1 MDDVIARLAATPG
14 ALAHLLVDVAEERLD
29 MAFAGD
35 WSTRTILAH
44 LRDGESLSMRLNL
57 ERILAEDS
65 PAIRFLD
72 PREWEPGRN
81 RSRDRKEW
89 LLADFALQRQASLA
103 LLRALRPSDLARR
116 ARLADG
122 EITLRDLAA
131 EWVRRDAEHI
141 ARLEAAIGETL
152 AESLARRTRPE

>member
-29 MAFAGD
+29 MAFSGD

-57 ERILAEDS
+57 ERILAEDT

-72 PREWEPGRN
+72 PGTWEPGRN

-131 EWVRRDAEHI
+131 EWIRRDAKHI

-152 AESLARRTRPE
+152 ADALARRTRPE